1 MLENN
6 MTKSQQTIDTI
17 LFDFDGT
24 LMDTNEVIL
33 ASWQHAFVTL
43 TGKECDVDKIL
54 STFGEPLEYSIKM
67 LMPDFD
73 TDEVLPIYRDYQLAH
88 YEEMIEL
95 FPGVEDM
102 LATLHDN
109 GYKMAIVT
117 NRLRPTTEVGM
128 KKYGLDK
135 FFSSVVACNEAA
147 RNKPFAEPLLLALEQ
162 LGSSPESAILVGD
175 SANDILSGK
184 NADLKTVRVSWA
196 VALDGSH
203 DEESV
208 IPDYIIDTP
217 QELVEL
223 LKEI

>member
-1 MLENN
+1 MTEN
-6 MTKSQQTIDTI
+6 QQKIDTI

-43 TGKECDVDKIL
+43 TGKECEVEKIL
-54 STFGEPLEYSIKM
+54 DTFGEPLMYSIEM
-67 LMPDFD
+67 LMPDYD
-73 TDEVLPIYRDYQLAH
+73 PEEVLSIYRDYQLAH

-95 FPGVEDM
+95 FPGVEEM
-102 LATLHDN
+102 LTTLHAS

-117 NRLRPTTEVGM
+117 NRLRPTTDTGM

-135 FFSSVVACNEAA
+135 LFGSVVACNEAA
-147 RNKPFAEPLLLALEQ
+147 KNKPFAEPLLLALEQ
-162 LGSSPESAILVGD
+162 LGSTQESAILVGD

-184 NADLKTVRVSWA
+184 NANMRTVRVSWA

-208 IPDYIIDTP
+208 IPDYVIDTP
-217 QELVEL
+217 EELVQL
-223 LKEI
+223 LEEI